1 MAISG
6 ERVHPLMN
14 KLTGLIAI
22 ILGFLMAA
30 EGYRS
35 ASNWLIFLGIVVLA
49 VGLVLL
55 ALKIARRNQGG

>member
-1 MAISG
+1 MAVSG

-22 ILGFLMAA
+22 IIGFLVAA

-35 ASNWLIFLGIVVLA
+35 GSTWLILVGIVVLA

-55 ALKIARRNQGG
+55 MLKIARRNQL